1 MDRFFLEDNNID
13 IGYISNKEDI
23 KHISK
28 VLRLKPGDKIEIVD
42 KAGMEYIC
50 ELKDVSSGSIEYDVI
65 SKSLIKREFDIRY
78 HLYQGIPKGSKMDT
92 IVQKLTEL
100 GIYSITP
107 VSFSRCVA
115 EISEQKEEKKVS
127 RLQRVAY
134 EAAKQSKRLIIPHV
148 KNPVDI
154 KGLIKELEDNDV
166 NIIFYEDEKNITIK
180 DIVQDIKDKNPEN
193 IGLIIGPEGG
203 ITKEEA
209 ELLKKHG
216 CITASLGSRILRTE
230 TAPLAALSILSY
242 ELG

>member
-1 MDRFFLEDNNID
+1 MDRFFLDDNSID
-13 IGYISNKEDI
+13 IGCISNQEEI

-28 VLRLKPGDKIEIVD
+28 VLRLKQGDKIEIVD
-42 KAGMEYIC
+42 KAKMEYIC
-50 ELKDVSSGSIEYDVI
+50 ELKNVSSGSIEYDVL
-65 SKSLIKREFDIRY
+65 SKSLIKRELDIRY

-107 VSFSRCVA
+107 VSLSRCVA
-115 EISEQKEEKKVS
+115 EISGQKEEKKVS

-134 EAAKQSKRLIIPHV
+134 EAAKQSKRLIIPQV
-148 KNPVDI
+148 KHPVDI
-154 KGLIKELEDNDV
+154 KGLIKELSDNDV

-180 DIVQDIKDKNPEN
+180 DIVQDIRTKHPEN
-193 IGLIIGPEGG
+193 IGFIIGPEGV

-216 CITASLGSRILRTE
+216 CIIASLGSRILRTE

>member
-1 MDRFFLEDNNID
+1 MDRFFIEDSNID
-13 IGYISNKEDI
+13 IGHISNKEDI

-42 KAGMEYIC
+42 KAKMEYIC
-50 ELKDVSSGSIEYDVI
+50 ELESVSSGSIEYRVL
-65 SKSLIKREFDIRY
+65 SKSLINRELDIKY

-107 VSFSRCVA
+107 VGFSRCVA
-115 EISEQKEEKKVS
+115 EISGQKEEKKIS

-134 EAAKQSKRLIIPHV
+134 EAAKQSKRLVIPQV
-148 KNPVDI
+148 KTPVDI
-154 KGLIKELEDNDV
+154 KELIKEIADNDV
-166 NIIFYEDEKNITIK
+166 NIVFYEDEKNTTIK
-180 DIVQDIKDKNPEN
+180 DIVQDMKNKHPEN
-193 IGLIIGPEGG
+193 IGFIIGPEGG

-209 ELLKKHG
+209 ELLKKNG